1 MNQLPLLIALM
12 LTVSLSNAQ
21 GNFAGSMKKL
31 IGTKYKDSKSIAAL
45 KGYEFRSGSLISDVN
60 DPESITVDHFEK
72 GSDAVVFFSIN
83 EDPNGEEYTVL
94 EVLEYKNVP
103 QGWQIKTA
111 FCRQNEI
118 ENGEIVALVK
128 SGTEEVLKPV
138 KQAWR
143 FNRDKRRLQ
152 AMDKQGIDCI
162 SEGGD

>member
-1 MNQLPLLIALM
+1 MRQTFLLFAL
-12 LTVSLSNAQ
+12 LSVSISSIAQ
-21 GNFAGSMKKL
+21 GTYAGGMKKL
-31 IGTKYKDSKSIAAL
+31 IGTKYKDSKSISFL
-45 KGYEFRSGSLISDVN
+45 KGYEFRSGSLITNVN
-60 DPESITVDHFEK
+60 DPESITVDHFQK
-72 GSDAVVFFSIN
+72 GSDAVVFFSIQ
-83 EDPNGEEYTVL
+83 EDPKDKEYTVL

-128 SGTEEVLKPV
+128 SGTEEVMKPV

-143 FNRDKRRLQ
+143 FSRDKRMLQ
-152 AMDKQGIDCI
+152 TIDKQGIDCI

>member
-1 MNQLPLLIALM
+1 MRQTFLLFAL
-12 LTVSLSNAQ
+12 LSVSISSIAQ
-21 GNFAGSMKKL
+21 GTYAGSMKKL

-45 KGYEFRSGSLISDVN
+45 KGYEFRAGSLITDVN
-60 DPESITVDHFEK
+60 DPESITVDHFQK
-72 GSDAVVFFSIN
+72 GSDAVVFFSIQ
-83 EDPNGEEYTVL
+83 EDPNNEGYAVL

-128 SGTEEVLKPV
+128 SGTEEVMKPV

-143 FNRDKRRLQ
+143 FSRDKRRLQ
-152 AMDKQGIDCI
+152 TIDKQGIDCI

>member
-1 MNQLPLLIALM
+1 MKQVPLFIAFM
-12 LTVSLSNAQ
+12 LAVTLSIAQ
-21 GNFAGSMKKL
+21 GNYAGSMKKL
-31 IGTKYKDSKSIAAL
+31 IGTKYKDSKSIPAL
-45 KGYEFRSGSLISDVN
+45 KGYEFRSASLISDVN
-60 DPESITVDHFEK
+60 DPESITVDHFQK

-118 ENGEIVALVK
+118 EDVEIVALVK
-128 SGTEEVLKPV
+128 SGDEEFLKPA
-138 KQAWR
+138 KQVWR
-143 FNRDKRRLQ
+143 FSRDKRKLMP
-152 AMDKQGIDCI
+152 MDKLGVDCI

>member
-1 MNQLPLLIALM
+1 MRPILLLFAL
-12 LTVSLSNAQ
+12 VSVSISSIAQ
-21 GNFAGSMKKL
+21 GTYAGSMKKL

-60 DPESITVDHFEK
+60 DPESITVDHFQK
-72 GSDAVVFFSIN
+72 GSDAVVFISIM
-83 EDPNGEEYTVL
+83 EEPNDEEYTVL
-94 EVLEYKNVP
+94 EVLEYENVP
-103 QGWQIKTA
+103 HGWQIKTA

-118 ENGEIVALVK
+118 EDGEIVALVK
-128 SGTEEVLKPV
+128 SGTEEVMKPV

-143 FNRDKRRLQ
+143 FSRDKRRLQ